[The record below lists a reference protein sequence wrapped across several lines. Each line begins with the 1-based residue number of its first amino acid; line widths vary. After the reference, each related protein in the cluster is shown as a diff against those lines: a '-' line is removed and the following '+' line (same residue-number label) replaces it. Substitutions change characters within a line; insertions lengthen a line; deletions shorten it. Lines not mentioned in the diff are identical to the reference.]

1 MLWIGY
7 QDIKDVLIEINNQAD
22 IIRFSSRAGFFIVA
36 IGPPP
41 IHLLAVVDYFWPNI
55 PKKHSHI
62 VNKGVIVVVVVLLAA
77 GFVGSSW
84 IKSQAENTGYVY
96 CRNASGISALAKSLV
111 YTKDMKICEDL
122 VASKKKHQ

>member
-7 QDIKDVLIEINNQAD
+7 QDIKDVLIEINNHAD

-36 IGPPP
+36 LGPPP
-41 IHLLAVVDYFWPNI
+41 IHLLAVVNYFWPNI

-62 VNKGVIVVVVVLLAA
+62 VNKGVIVAVVLLAA
-77 GFVGSSW
+77 GFAGSSW
-84 IKSQAENTGYVY
+84 IRSQAKNNGYVY
-96 CRNASGISALAKSLV
+96 CRNASGISVLAKSLV

-122 VASKKKHQ
+122 VAPKKNMQ